1 MSKGNLF
8 LGFGR
13 GSVGDVTFSHTNGE
27 QIARARNRS
36 PKNPQTPLQLL
47 QRVVMKTTSMGYS
60 LLQDICNHSF
70 QGLAEGTANQS
81 RFAKLNV
88 EKFRQQLADVINS
101 GDADVILSSTE
112 TNFGGAGA
120 SQAEIMPYIVSEGK
134 IAPIP
139 VIFSDA
145 VVNGGFLI
153 DIDLGT
159 STPTYQQVID
169 ALGLSAG
176 DQLTFLACSVDDTQD
191 GGVFNGFD
199 FCRVILSP
207 DSGDMSSAFL
217 IGNAI
222 NSPNSRNEG
231 AFSYEI
237 YSADSKYR
245 LVFYSRK
252 MARSSSSPVSMCAA
266 TVIASR
272 QAGEV
277 WLRSPQSL
285 VIRPDA
291 GSSTRALVQNHHTD
305 FLGDAI
311 YSYMTV
317 RSSSLYL
324 NQSNQIA
331 NPNTADSARISTVD
345 VAGSALVEGGST
357 VVSDARAGYI
367 TMTITNALSGAN
379 YYMGLLD
386 GSTVYKSVAFEEQTA
401 QMLCATA
408 AQTVGTYTLVLM
420 RDDVVLQEWATIQT
434 IHED

>member
-60 LLQDICNHSF
+60 LLQEICNHSF
-70 QGLAEGTANQS
+70 QGLPEGTANQS

-88 EKFRQQLADVINS
+88 EKFRSQLADVINS
-101 GDADVILSSTE
+101 GDASVILSSTE

-139 VIFSDA
+139 VVFSVA
-145 VVNGGFLI
+145 SPNGAFLL
-153 DIDLGT
+153 DVDLGT
-159 STPTYQQVID
+159 ATPTYQQVVD
-169 ALGLSAG
+169 ALGLAAG

-191 GGVFNGFD
+191 SGVFNGFD

-207 DSGDMSSAFL
+207 DNGEMSSAFL
-217 IGNAI
+217 VNNAI
-222 NSPNSRNEG
+222 NAPNSRNEG
-231 AFSYEI
+231 AFAFAVENIDGAHKLS
-237 YSADSKYR
+237 
-245 LVFYSRK
+245 FYSRK
-252 MARSSSSPVSMCAA
+252 MSLAPSSPVSIGAA
-266 TVIASR
+266 TIIASR

-291 GSSTRALVQNHHTD
+291 ASSIRALAQNHHTD
-305 FLGDAI
+305 YLGDAI
-311 YSYMTV
+311 YSYMKV
-317 RSSSLYL
+317 QSSSLYL
-324 NQSNQIA
+324 NQSNQFVSPA
-331 NPNTADSARISTVD
+331 GPSSARIATVD
-345 VAGSALVEGGST
+345 VGSRSLVEGGTST
-357 VVSDARAGYI
+357 ITDEMAGNI
-367 TMTITNALSGAN
+367 VMTITNATEGSN
-379 YYMGLLD
+379 YIMALLN
-386 GSTVYKSVAFEEQTA
+386 GQTVYKSAVFDGQTA
-401 QMLCATA
+401 TLLIATA
-408 AQTVGTYTLVLM
+408 AETVGTYQLVLM
-420 RDDVVLQEWATIQT
+420 LDDVVLHEWATIQVVS
-434 IHED
+434 E

>member
-88 EKFRQQLADVINS
+88 EKFRQQLAEVINS
-101 GDADVILSSTE
+101 GDANVILSSTE

-139 VIFSDA
+139 VVFTDSSA
-145 VVNGGFLI
+145 NGDYLI
-153 DIDLGT
+153 DIDLGYAA
-159 STPTYQQVID
+159 PTYQQVVD
-169 ALGLSAG
+169 ALGLAAG

-207 DSGDMSSAFL
+207 DNGDMSSAFL
-217 IGNAI
+217 IGTAI

-231 AFSYEI
+231 AFAFEV
-237 YSADSKYR
+237 YSDGNKHR
-245 LVFYSRK
+245 LAFYSRK
-252 MARSSSSPVSMCAA
+252 MTRGTSSPVSAGAA

-291 GSSTRALVQNHHTD
+291 GSTSKALVHNHHVD
-305 FLGDAI
+305 YLGDAI
-311 YSYMTV
+311 YSYMKIQ
-317 RSSSLYL
+317 SSSLYL

-331 NPNTADSARISTVD
+331 NPVSADSAEIATVD
-345 VAGSALVEGGST
+345 VAGAALAEGGST
-357 VVSDARAGYI
+357 II
-367 TMTITNALSGAN
+367 TNQMPGNIVMTITNAMEGAS
-379 YYMGLLD
+379 YFMGLLD
-386 GSTVYKSVAFEEQTA
+386 GETVYKSAAFDGQTA
-401 QMLCATA
+401 TMSVISA
-408 AQTVGTYTLVLM
+408 AETIGTYTVVLM
-420 RDDVVLQEWATIQT
+420 RDDVVLQEWATIQVAR
-434 IHED
+434 D